1 MKDRFR
7 ANLTGKN
14 SWLRLLLMALPVI
27 VWVVSNTVYNGFVK
41 NSFISYYSSEEMM
54 RASLAANYFILL
66 STAPLMLFA
75 TAAAALISRAIG
87 QGRPEAV
94 KRITTDSFI
103 FVIPL
108 TLLIPVIGLLGIG
121 PYIFSLGLDEII
133 RHVSTDLARN
143 YLLIWYM
150 GMPLLAIS
158 LVGCYALLAAG
169 NGWLPSV
176 ITVFTVLLN
185 SLLDFVLITG
195 VDIFP
200 GLGLTGAGIAALLTR
215 GATAFLPLLVL
226 IFYYNMLTIKMPKL
240 GEFLSSLL
248 NLLYIWGPAL
258 AIQLAIWG
266 FYSFYNMYLFRNGS
280 LSVAA
285 TSIAQNI
292 KMLAMTPILAL
303 PMVTLPF
310 YGQNVGAGRG
320 ERALKGYHIFNIV
333 SLGAGLFL
341 TIAALGLAFI
351 LGPFLWSSSKLPEGT
366 LPFLFAISLAI
377 GAEGVLMNTN
387 ALFYGSRK
395 PLWALLISLSG
406 LLLLTAPL
414 SWLGSKLYGS
424 LGIAIGGSLASFSTA
439 GLAWLLAW
447 LILRKSPN
455 AEQSIQ
461 QKEEA
466 AGGAHYE

>member
-103 FVIPL
+103 FVLPLSFIIP
-108 TLLIPVIGLLGIG
+108 IIGLLAIG
-121 PYIFSLGLDEII
+121 PYMATTLHDVVARQMATEA
-133 RHVSTDLARN
+133 ARN

-150 GMPLLAIS
+150 GLPLLAIS

-195 VDIFP
+195 VEVFP

-226 IFYYNMLTIKMPKL
+226 IFYYNMLTIKIPKAVD
-240 GEFLSSLL
+240 FFSSLL

-258 AIQLAIWG
+258 IIQLATLV
-266 FYSFYNMYLFRNGS
+266 FYSFFNMLVSRYGDMTIVS
-280 LSVAA
+280 S
-285 TSIAQNI
+285 SIAQNI
-292 KMLAMTPILAL
+292 KMLAMLPIMAL

-351 LGPFLWSSSKLPEGT
+351 LGPFLWGRSELPEGT

-414 SWLGSKLYGS
+414 SWLGSKIYGS
-424 LGIAIGGSLASFSTA
+424 LGLAIGVSLASFSTA
-439 GLAWLLAW
+439 GLAWLVAW
-447 LILRKSPN
+447 LVLRKVTG
-455 AEQSIQ
+455 AKQTILTT
-461 QKEEA
+461 EETDN
-466 AGGAHYE
+466 GGHYE